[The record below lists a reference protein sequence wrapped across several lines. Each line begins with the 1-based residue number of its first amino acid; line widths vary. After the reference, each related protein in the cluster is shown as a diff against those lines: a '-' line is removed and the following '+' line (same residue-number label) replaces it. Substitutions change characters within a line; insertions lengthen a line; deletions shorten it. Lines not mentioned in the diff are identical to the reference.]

1 MLEVKDLRVRFWS
14 RRKNMRWTACRFIW
28 TTGKFW
34 DLWAKAVLERV

>member
-14 RRKNMRWTACRFIW
+14 RPEKYAACRFIW